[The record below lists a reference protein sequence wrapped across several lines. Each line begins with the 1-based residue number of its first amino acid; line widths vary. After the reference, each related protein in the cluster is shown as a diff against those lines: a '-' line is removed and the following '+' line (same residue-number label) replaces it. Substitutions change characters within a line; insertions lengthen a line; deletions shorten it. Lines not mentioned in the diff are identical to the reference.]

1 MKRVVFIVEGDTELS
16 FIQKCVIPYLYLKG
30 FTNPMNAQKIL
41 TNRKR
46 NKKGGNV
53 GFDYLKN
60 DVARVAAPSKRLMH
74 IFPYEKTTDGEMIL
88 EALSIDDIRTRCP
101 RFNEWMT
108 KLEEG
113 IRNDYF

>member
-1 MKRVVFIVEGDTELS
+1 MAYKVIILYRLYMPSYFLGTFTE
-16 FIQKCVIPYLYLKG
+16 Y
-30 FTNPMNAQKIL
+30 
-41 TNRKR
+41 
-46 NKKGGNV
+46 
-53 GFDYLKN
+53 
-60 DVARVAAPSKRLMH
+60 
-74 IFPYEKTTDGEMIL
+74 PYEKTTDGEMIL

>member
-1 MKRVVFIVEGDTELS
+1 M
-16 FIQKCVIPYLYLKG
+16 
-30 FTNPMNAQKIL
+30 FTNMDGFKIVVDDDVSL
-41 TNRKR
+41 RDLLLILDSYPTPDYII
-46 NKKGGNV
+46 GG
-53 GFDYLKN
+53 
-60 DVARVAAPSKRLMH
+60 AETSPSKRLMH

>member
-1 MKRVVFIVEGDTELS
+1 M
-16 FIQKCVIPYLYLKG
+16 
-30 FTNPMNAQKIL
+30 FTNMDGFNIVVDDEESLRELQHIMDSYPTPEDIN
-41 TNRKR
+41 
-46 NKKGGNV
+46 GGEET
-53 GFDYLKN
+53 
-60 DVARVAAPSKRLMH
+60 APSKRLMH

-88 EALSIDDIRTRCP
+88 EALCIDDIRTRCP

>member
-1 MKRVVFIVEGDTELS
+1 
-16 FIQKCVIPYLYLKG
+16 
-30 FTNPMNAQKIL
+30 
-41 TNRKR
+41 
-46 NKKGGNV
+46 
-53 GFDYLKN
+53 
-60 DVARVAAPSKRLMH
+60 MH

-88 EALSIDDIRTRCP
+88 EALCIDDIRTRCP